1 MFLTTEG
8 KSPSVRSP
16 LASSSPLMPAA
27 HTSISATEIAL
38 RRLLAERVAI
48 IDGAMGTT
56 IRTYNIT
63 EEQARGERFK
73 DAPKDLKNNG
83 DIYSLTRPREIGDI
97 HRRFL
102 EAGADIIETNTFSA
116 TSIGQSEFFIEDP
129 REHGGRKDPAFYQG
143 VIDNTFLQE
152 LAHDINFQSAR
163 QCREWADRIA
173 NATGRRRYVAGAI
186 GPLTVS
192 LSNSPDADDAGFRVI
207 TFDQVKADYRRQIRS
222 LIAGGSDLL
231 LVETIFDSL
240 NAKAALVAIEEVFA
254 EDKIRLPLMISA
266 AVGRGGE
273 TMISAQTVEAL
284 WSAVRSHHPLSIG
297 LNCSI
302 GPDLM
307 RPFLAEL
314 AEKAPDTFISAY
326 PNAGL
331 PNPLTPT
338 GFDLEPAD
346 MARFMGEFADSHLC
360 NIAGGCCGN
369 TPEHIAAIAQALA
382 PKTPRK
388 PIATRVTPPPAANPT
403 SSAADLAA
411 LNAEFPTL
419 PLRLSG
425 SLPFTQQPG
434 TYLMVG
440 ERTNVAGSPKFAKL
454 VKAGNYE
461 EAVSVARQQVDNGAN
476 VIDVC
481 MDDGLIDGVAAMTR
495 FLQLIGS
502 EPEITKVPIMVDS
515 SKWEVIEAG
524 LKCLQGKGIVN
535 SISLKEGE
543 TKFLE
548 QARAILRYGAAVVV
562 MAFDEN
568 GQAAS
573 YAEKIRICTRAY
585 RLLVDVV
592 GFPPEDIIFDPN
604 ILTVGTGIEE
614 HNNYAVDFIEA
625 TRWIKQNLPHAK
637 VSGGVSNVSFS
648 FRGNNPVREA
658 MHAAFLYHAIKAGM
672 DMGIVNPSMLEVYE
686 EVDKELLVLVE
697 DVILNRRPD
706 STERLVEYGEKLKNS
721 GSVTD
726 QKANIAILE
735 AWRQGTVEARLSH
748 ALVKGIDAWIDA
760 DTEEARQRYG
770 KPLTIIEGP
779 LMDGMR
785 VVGDLFG
792 AGKMFLPQVVKSAR
806 VMKKA
811 VAYLTPFME
820 AEKVRAK
827 RVRELRRLAAR
838 LYDAEMEFFNPGD
851 PVQLTPE
858 FAYTPYLDLSPEERA
873 IEQKFAAELAA
884 DLEDAARR
892 YTALFRNILDRN
904 NAQEL
909 SPDYAGTGAEDRASR
924 TRWSIATLGV
934 AGAFIDWLFKRKLTE
949 LPPESLI
956 AFNAGGQGSGKTT
969 ATLAAEIER
978 KADLVMDGT
987 LQDAER
993 STLQILNAF
1002 LAGHEVQIRF
1012 VYCPW
1017 EKAVVNILQRA
1028 IDGSGR
1034 VVPLKRAA
1042 CGHFQSARTV
1052 LNLRETLPLPKE
1064 YRWIRVFDNTNFN
1077 CPAERDLEWLS
1088 AQLNPES
1095 NKLIAVGRELA
1106 ESFLHEN
1113 RDQVNVRAVGRVF
1126 LATPAQ
1132 PGQTRCSGDSDGEC
1146 SSRSGR
1152 GTPPPGSSA
1161 GLSEA
1166 QSAGD
1171 GPALN
1176 PQAASP
1182 LDAAE
1187 NRPAQTTQSRNAGPH
1202 GSHGGSHDPRAEQG
1216 RPGAS
1221 GEGSRDQAA
1230 EAGRLS
1236 VAEAELAFDEGER
1249 PRRVL
1254 MATVKGDVHDIGK
1267 NIVGVVLACNN
1278 YEVIDLGV
1286 MVSCEK
1292 ILTAAKEKNV
1302 DVIGLSGLITP
1313 SLDEMVHVAKEME
1326 RQGFKL
1332 PLLIGGATTS
1342 AAHNAV
1348 KIAPHYSEPVI
1359 HVLDASRVIGVV
1371 SQLLNPDN
1379 KPAYVADIRAKQEK
1393 SREAFANR
1401 RERKPLLSIEDA
1413 RARAPKFDWAAT
1425 DIPKPAF
1432 LGTQVFRDASVREL
1446 LDREFIDWGPFFS
1459 AWELHGRYPD
1469 ILKDPIVGEEA
1480 VKLHRDALALYE
1492 RIIAENSFQPQA
1504 LLTFWPANSVG
1515 DSVEIYTDETRTQ
1528 VLHTFHFLRQQL
1540 EKPADQ
1546 FNHCLADYIAPKSSG
1561 RADYLGQ
1568 FAVTAGPGVETFSHE
1583 FKAAGDD
1590 YNAIMV
1596 QALGDRIA
1604 EAMAEFFHK
1613 KERDLSTFGLTENL
1627 SAYDIIHEKYRGTRP
1642 APGYPACP
1650 DHRHK
1655 PQIWN
1660 LVPVEKEI
1668 GIHLTESC
1676 AMYPASSVSG
1686 FYFNHPESKYF
1697 AVGKLGKDQLTDY
1710 AARTGEPLADH
1721 EKWLGPYLDYDQG

>member
-1 MFLTTEG
+1 M
-8 KSPSVRSP
+8 
-16 LASSSPLMPAA
+16 SSATPK
-27 HTSISATEIAL
+27 ISAAEIDL
-38 RRLLAERVAI
+38 RRLLSERVAI

-63 EEQARGERFK
+63 EEQARGERFR

-83 DIYSLTRPREIGDI
+83 DIYSLTRPKEIGDI

-129 REHGGRKDPAFYQG
+129 REHGSRKDPAFYQG
-143 VIDNTFLQE
+143 VIENKFLQE

-240 NAKAALVAIEEVFA
+240 NAKAALVAIEEIFA
-254 EDKIRLPLMISA
+254 EDNIRLPLMISA

-284 WSAVRSHHPLSIG
+284 WSAVHSHHPLSIG

-314 AEKAPDTFISAY
+314 SEKAPDTFISAY

-346 MARFMGEFADSHLC
+346 MARYMGEFADSHLC

-369 TPEHIAAIAQALA
+369 TPEHIAAIANALA

-388 PIATRVTPPPAANPT
+388 PIATRVTPPPSAPSP
-403 SSAADLAA
+403 SSISHLPSPIS
-411 LNAEFPTL
+411 EPL
-419 PLRLSG
+419 PLKLSG

-502 EPEITKVPIMVDS
+502 EPEIAKVPIMVDS

-543 TKFLE
+543 AKFLE

-573 YAEKIRICTRAY
+573 YAEKIRICERAY
-585 RLLVDVV
+585 RLLVDQV

-658 MHAAFLYHAIKAGM
+658 MHSAFLYHAIKAGM

-706 STERLVEYGEKLKNS
+706 ATERLVDYGEKLKAS
-721 GSVTD
+721 SEGRSPLVGDSARTV
-726 QKANIAILE
+726 E
-735 AWRQGTVEARLSH
+735 AWRQGTVEERLSH
-748 ALVKGIDAWIDA
+748 ALVKGIDQFIDT
-760 DTEEARQRYG
+760 DTEEARQKYG

-820 AEKVRAK
+820 AEKIRAK
-827 RVRELRRLAAR
+827 RVRELRRLAVSTPPGQPVT
-838 LYDAEMEFFNPGD
+838 LAEDFSYEPMPG
-851 PVQLTPE
+851 
-858 FAYTPYLDLSPEERA
+858 LSPEARA

-884 DLEDAARR
+884 DLPYWETR
-892 YTALFRNILDRN
+892 YHTLFDKLYDRN

-909 SPDYAGTGAEDRASR
+909 SPDYAGSGPEDRAAR
-924 TRWSIATLGV
+924 TRWSAATLHP
-934 AGAFIDWLFKRKLTE
+934 AGAFIDWLYPRRIAA
-949 LPPESLI
+949 LPPGSLI

-969 ATLAAEIER
+969 ASLALDVLQEPA
-978 KADLVMDGT
+978 LLMDGT
-987 LQDAER
+987 LQNER
-993 STLQILNAF
+993 RSRAQIEAALA
-1002 LAGHEVQIRF
+1002 AGHDVNIRF

-1017 EKAVVNILQRA
+1017 EKAVVNILRRA
-1028 IDGSGR
+1028 KNEVGR
-1034 VVPLKRAA
+1034 VVALDRAA
-1042 CGHFQSARTV
+1042 HGHFHGART
-1052 LNLRETLPLPKE
+1052 LLALSRDLLWPTKI
-1064 YRWIRVFDNTNFN
+1064 YIFDNTIWGQSTL
-1077 CPAERDLEWLS
+1077 RDLAWL
-1088 AQLNPES
+1088 QNHLNPAKD
-1095 NKLIAVGRELA
+1095 NLIASGQRAANLFFHEHDIDHHPEL
-1106 ESFLHEN
+1106 
-1113 RDQVNVRAVGRVF
+1113 RA
-1126 LATPAQ
+1126 L
-1132 PGQTRCSGDSDGEC
+1132 SDEFF
-1146 SSRSGR
+1146 
-1152 GTPPPGSSA
+1152 
-1161 GLSEA
+1161 
-1166 QSAGD
+1166 
-1171 GPALN
+1171 
-1176 PQAASP
+1176 
-1182 LDAAE
+1182 
-1187 NRPAQTTQSRNAGPH
+1187 AQTTQPRDAGPH
-1202 GSHGGSHDPRAEQG
+1202 GSHGGSHNPRAEQS
-1216 RPGAS
+1216 RPGTG

-1230 EAGRLS
+1230 EADRLNAAA
-1236 VAEAELAFDEGER
+1236 AEASELAIAESEAPKKF
-1249 PRRVL
+1249 L
-1254 MATVKGDVHDIGK
+1254 IATVKGDVHDIGK

-1371 SQLLNPDN
+1371 SQLLNPDH
-1379 KPAYVADIRAKQEK
+1379 KPAYVADIRAKQAK
-1393 SREAFANR
+1393 SREDFANR
-1401 RERKPLLSIEDA
+1401 RERRPLLSLEEA
-1413 RARAPKFDWAAT
+1413 RARAERYDWAT
-1425 DIPKPAF
+1425 IDIPKPSF
-1432 LGTQVFRDASVREL
+1432 LGTQIFRDTTVREL

-1469 ILKDPIVGEEA
+1469 ILTDEVVGVEA
-1480 VKLHRDALALYE
+1480 TKLFNDAKALLE
-1492 RIIAENSFQPQA
+1492 RIIAENRFQPQA
-1504 LLTFWPANSVG
+1504 VLTFWPANSIG
-1515 DSVEIYTDETRTQ
+1515 DSVEIYTDESRTQ

-1540 EKPADQ
+1540 EKGAGQ

-1561 RADYLGQ
+1561 RPDYLGQ

-1613 KERDLSTFGLTENL
+1613 KERDLSGFGLTENL
-1627 SAYDIIHEKYRGTRP
+1627 SPYDIIHEKYRGIRP

-1655 PQIWN
+1655 LQIWN

-1668 GIHLTESC
+1668 GITLTESC

-1686 FYFNHPESKYF
+1686 FYFNHPDSKYF
-1697 AVGKLGKDQLTDY
+1697 AVGKLGKDQLEDY
-1710 AARTGEPLADH
+1710 TTRTGAPLAEH
-1721 EKWLGPYLDYDQG
+1721 EKWLGAYLDYDPS